1 MALLNPVKVPSP
13 QNQGRIWRCWH
24 PWIVSRPL
32 TFSHP
37 RPPTH
42 GLCPSLPVEVKRS
55 SESGDWRPGDGRRS
69 LCAAALPQFSEAK
82 LFPGVLRPSR
92 SLTRTHRVALEAA
105 GVEKSSPPAILLQIV
120 TSRVKHCN
128 KLVHR
133 RDCGQRNTFTAMPTP
148 TAVTGFQYGR
158 RIFKRQNIR
167 NFWSFMIY
175 RKQVQ

>member
-1 MALLNPVKVPSP
+1 MA
-13 QNQGRIWRCWH
+13 C
-24 PWIVSRPL
+24 RP
-32 TFSHP
+32 
-37 RPPTH
+37 
-42 GLCPSLPVEVKRS
+42 
-55 SESGDWRPGDGRRS
+55 
-69 LCAAALPQFSEAK
+69 LCAAALPQISEAK

-92 SLTRTHRVALEAA
+92 SLTHTHRVALEAA

-148 TAVTGFQYGR
+148 TAGFQYGR

-175 RKQVQ
+175 RNKQVQLHFKPHSGGENPNKCKQHIHPGRPLEEAF